1 MSLTIVLVA
10 FAYLEEDGL
19 LLAVALTITLGILAV
34 VAAALWST
42 IAEMIWLTRG

>member
-1 MSLTIVLVA
+1 VA

-19 LLAVALTITLGILAV
+19 LLAVSLTITLGLLAA

-42 IAEMIWLTRG
+42 VAELVWLTRG